1 MEIRPELQ
9 NALDK
14 ELAYLK
20 SFNHD
25 YLDDSL
31 DLYLQD
37 TELQIKPI
45 IEAIALFS
53 ARTQISGK
61 QQIDLL
67 HQRLVRQLMNYLVA
81 PMPAMGLV
89 KIKVDQLIEPVTV
102 PAGTVLT
109 ISTYDEQ
116 EAQFNTL
123 HDTHLQAIV
132 LSNTGVANKPG
143 EYSKLVLQLEAV
155 NDYPGKIDALQLC
168 LYGQG
173 NYQSSVNLKELLKNH
188 CLKTELRFN
197 NDVVIPCHIDFSEP
211 KDSALGYT
219 IHPLTQ
225 ERQFFQL
232 PHKNSFIT
240 LHAEQEPPK
249 EWKSCQVVFSF
260 NCMWPSYLL
269 VDNELVQL
277 FTIPVENRVSS
288 QADPFFYN
296 GTQNQHR
303 IIAPSIMPKM
313 QICSVKGVYQ
323 IKDGEHIPLG
333 SSVLVDDENTYEI
346 SYPHEGLDNGRQY
359 PLLLLNMPEAFDT
372 PVKIMTDAYWH
383 DPDFSKSMNKSLR
396 VYPADFEITGIQWKL
411 LNINGKK
418 FIPFHPPVALT
429 ATQLLE
435 LAALKNKPL
444 LTLEEVLFIT
454 HALSTVWKEEFKE
467 LKGYI
472 EHLDI
477 AHEYRAER
485 FDPSKAAPENPL
497 LRYSI
502 TFADFDPQL
511 NPLAEELLK
520 HMQRI
525 LQYWISH
532 HEIRLVGQ
540 YANKIA
546 EKRDEG
552 ARIDDARE
560 PEYAY

>member
-20 SFNHD
+20 SFNNS
-25 YLDDSL
+25 YLDESL
-31 DLYLQD
+31 DFYLQD

-53 ARTQISGK
+53 ARTQLSGK

-67 HQRLVRQLMNYLVA
+67 HQRLIKQLMAYLVT
-81 PMPAMGLV
+81 PIPAMGLV
-89 KIKVDQLIEPVTV
+89 KIKVDDLIEPVSI
-102 PAGTVLT
+102 PAGTVLLV
-109 ISTYDEQ
+109 STYDDQ
-116 EAQFNTL
+116 EAQFKTL
-123 HDTHLQAIV
+123 YDTHLQAIC
-132 LSNTGVANKPG
+132 LSNTGIANKPG
-143 EYSKLVLQLEAV
+143 EYSKLVLQLDAL
-155 NDYPGKIDALQLC
+155 NDYPGKIDKLRLC

-173 NYQSSVNLKELLKNH
+173 YYPNSINLKELLKTH

-197 NDVVIPCHIDFSEP
+197 NGTNIPCSIDFSKP
-211 KDSALGYT
+211 QNAAQGDT
-219 IHPLTQ
+219 IHPVTQ

-232 PHKNSFIT
+232 PHKHSFIT
-240 LHAEQEPPK
+240 LQTEQEPPK
-249 EWKSCQVVFSF
+249 TWKSCQVVFSF
-260 NCMWPSYLL
+260 NCMWPDHLL
-269 VDNELVQL
+269 VDNELIQL
-277 FTIPVENRVSS
+277 FAIPVENRVSA

-313 QICSVKGVYQ
+313 QICSVRGIYQ
-323 IKDGEHIPLG
+323 IKDGEHIPL
-333 SSVLVDDENTYEI
+333 SSNVLVDDDNTYEI

-383 DPDFSKSMNKSLR
+383 DPEFSKATNKSLR
-396 VYPADFEITGIQWKL
+396 VHPADFEITGVQWNF

-418 FIPFHPPVALT
+418 FTPFHPPTALT
-429 ATQLLE
+429 STQLLE
-435 LAALKNKPL
+435 LAALKNKPM

-454 HALSTVWKEEFKE
+454 HALSTVWKAEFKE
-467 LKGYI
+467 LKNYI
-472 EHLDI
+472 EYLDV

-485 FDPSKAAPENPL
+485 FNPAKTAEKPL
-497 LRYSI
+497 LRYTL

-520 HMQRI
+520 HMEQI

-532 HEIRLVGQ
+532 HEIRLVGH
-540 YANKIA
+540 YANMIA
-546 EKRDEG
+546 KKPDRSIHTEAAK
-552 ARIDDARE
+552 E
-560 PEYAY
+560 PDYAY

>member
-20 SFNHD
+20 SFNND
-25 YLDDSL
+25 YLDESL
-31 DLYLQD
+31 DFYLQD

-67 HQRLVRQLMNYLVA
+67 HQRLIKQLMAYLVT
-81 PMPAMGLV
+81 PIPAMGLV
-89 KIKVDQLIEPVTV
+89 KIKVDQLIEPTTV
-102 PAGTVLT
+102 PAGTVLLV
-109 ISTYDEQ
+109 STYDEQ
-116 EAQFNTL
+116 EAQFKTL
-123 HDTHLQAIV
+123 HDTHLQAIR

-143 EYSKLVLQLEAV
+143 EYSKLVLQLDAL
-155 NDYPGKIDALQLC
+155 NDYPGQIDKLQLC

-173 NYQSSVNLKELLKNH
+173 NYQSSINLKELLKTH
-188 CLKTELRFN
+188 CLNTELRFN
-197 NDVVIPCHIDFSEP
+197 NGTTIPCTIDFSQP
-211 KDSALGYT
+211 KNATQGDV
-219 IHPLTQ
+219 IHPVTQ

-240 LHAEQEPPK
+240 LHTKEDAPK
-249 EWKSCQVVFSF
+249 NWKSCQLVFSL
-260 NCMWPSYLL
+260 NCMWPGYLL
-269 VDNELVQL
+269 VDNELIQL
-277 FTIPVENRVSS
+277 FVTPVENRVEA

-303 IIAPSIMPKM
+303 IIAPSIMHKM
-313 QICSVKGVYQ
+313 QICSVRGVYQ
-323 IKDGEHIPLG
+323 IKEGEHIPLS

-346 SYPHEGLDNGRQY
+346 SYPHEGLDNGHQY

-383 DPDFSKSMNKSLR
+383 DPEFSKAVNKSLR
-396 VYPADFEITGIQWKL
+396 VHPADFEITGIQWNF

-418 FIPFHPPVALT
+418 FVPFYPPTALT
-429 ATQLLE
+429 STQLLE
-435 LAALKNKPL
+435 LAALKNKPM
-444 LTLEEVLFIT
+444 LTLEEILFIT

-472 EHLDI
+472 ENLGV
-477 AHEYRAER
+477 AHEYRTER
-485 FDPSKAAPENPL
+485 FDPSKAAEKPL
-497 LRYSI
+497 LRYTI

-520 HMQRI
+520 HIEQT

-532 HEIRLVGQ
+532 HEIRLVGH
-540 YANKIA
+540 YANMTAKKADRNIHL
-546 EKRDEG
+546 E
-552 ARIDDARE
+552 DARE
-560 PEYAY
+560 PVYAY